1 MTEDQMKR
9 NETLAVNHFLGI
21 LENSS
26 WYKSLEDGE
35 HKTIIKMHIA
45 QLIEGAYNT
54 GVYDAL
60 KDVKEANESN
70 DFTIEVIDNN
80 E

>member
-35 HKTIIKMHIA
+35 HKTLIKMHIA
-45 QLIEGAYNT
+45 QIIEGAYST
-54 GVYDAL
+54 GVYDIL
-60 KDVKEANESN
+60 KELNAMEEIAMIKKENKE
-70 DFTIEVIDNN
+70 DD
-80 E
+80 